1 VNASRR
7 EAFEALCREE
17 YAAIVR
23 TAWLITGNREE
34 ALDVA
39 QETFAR
45 AYERWRTVEGLD
57 RPAAWLQR
65 VAGNLALS
73 WRRREKR
80 YLRTQV
86 STEPVEPPETADEEL
101 LAAMRELS
109 PAQRTAI
116 VLRFYVDLSVDDTAA
131 ALGKKPGTVRA
142 LTSQGMTRLR
152 SLLAKVEADDERS

>member
-1 VNASRR
+1 MNATRR

-17 YAAIVR
+17 YAAVVR
-23 TAWLITGNREE
+23 TAWLITGDREE

-45 AYERWRTVEGLD
+45 AYERWRAVENLD

-73 WRRREKR
+73 WRRKENR

-86 STEPVEPPETADEEL
+86 STEAVDPPEPADEEL
-101 LAAMRELS
+101 LAALRGLS

-116 VLRFYVDLSVDDTAA
+116 VLRFYADLSVAETAV
-131 ALGKKPGTVRA
+131 ALHKKEGTVRA
-142 LTSQGMTRLR
+142 LTSQGMDRLR
-152 SLLAKVEADDERS
+152 KTLSKVEADDERS

>member
-1 VNASRR
+1 VKSSRR

-17 YAAIVR
+17 YAAVVR
-23 TAWLITGNREE
+23 RAWLITGDREE

-45 AYERWRTVEGLD
+45 AYERWRTVQNLD

-86 STEPVEPPETADEEL
+86 SEASIDPPEAADEEL
-101 LAAMRELS
+101 MAALRALS

-116 VLRFYVDLSVDDTAA
+116 VLRFYGDLSVDDTAD
-131 ALGKKPGTVRA
+131 ALRKRPGTIRA
-142 LTSQGMTRLR
+142 LTSQGMSRLR
-152 SLLAKVEADDERS
+152 ETLSKVEADE

>member
-1 VNASRR
+1 VKSSRR
-7 EAFEALCREE
+7 DAFEALCREE
-17 YAAIVR
+17 YAAVVR
-23 TAWLITGNREE
+23 TAWLITGDREE

-45 AYERWRTVEGLD
+45 AYERWRTVENLD

-86 STEPVEPPETADEEL
+86 SEATVEAPEPADTEL
-101 LAAMRELS
+101 LDALRTLTPS
-109 PAQRTAI
+109 QRAAI
-116 VLRFYVDLSVDDTAA
+116 VLRFYADLSVAETAA
-131 ALGKKPGTVRA
+131 SLHKKEGTVRA
-142 LTSQGMTRLR
+142 LTSQGMERLR
-152 SLLAKVEADDERS
+152 AALKKVEADDERG

>member
-1 VNASRR
+1 VKPSRR

-17 YAAIVR
+17 YAAVVR
-23 TAWLITGNREE
+23 TAWLITGDREE

-45 AYERWRTVEGLD
+45 AYERWRTVQDLD

-86 STEPVEPPETADEEL
+86 SARTMEPPETADEEL
-101 LAAMRELS
+101 LAALRALT

-116 VLRFYVDLSVDDTAA
+116 VLRFYGDLSVDDTAS
-131 ALGKKPGTVRA
+131 ALGKRPGTIRA
-142 LTSQGMTRLR
+142 LTSQGMERLR
-152 SLLAKVEADDERS
+152 TLLATVEVDDERS

>member
-1 VNASRR
+1 MKSSRR
-7 EAFEALCREE
+7 DAFEALCREE
-17 YAAIVR
+17 YAAVVR
-23 TAWLITGNREE
+23 TAWLITGDREE

-45 AYERWRTVEGLD
+45 AYERWRTVENLD

-86 STEPVEPPETADEEL
+86 SEPTVAPPEVADTEL
-101 LAAMRELS
+101 LDALRTLS

-116 VLRFYVDLSVDDTAA
+116 VLRFYADLSVAETAVS
-131 ALGKKPGTVRA
+131 LHKKEGTVRA
-142 LTSQGMTRLR
+142 LTSQGMERLR
-152 SLLAKVEADDERS
+152 SALKKVEADDERS

>member
-17 YAAIVR
+17 YAAVVR

-45 AYERWRTVEGLD
+45 AYERWRSVEGMD
-57 RPAAWLQR
+57 RPGAWLQR

-86 STEPVEPPETADEEL
+86 SEKSVEPTEPADEEL
-101 LAAMRELS
+101 MAALRALS
-109 PAQRTAI
+109 LAQRTAI
-116 VLRFYVDLSVDDTAA
+116 VLRFYADLSVEDTAA
-131 ALGKKPGTVRA
+131 ALRKRPGTIRA
-142 LTSQGMTRLR
+142 LTSQGMARLR
-152 SLLAKVEADDERS
+152 TTLKKVEADDERD